1 MSNRLSHSELC
12 GLLAGL
18 MKDRVFLETRPLAG
32 PDESRQLWKYTM
44 AHVDQL
50 AEDRGMSRIEMLA
63 HLVYLGL
70 AVDASTAETL
80 SRLIDEL

>member
-1 MSNRLSHSELC
+1 MSDRLSHSELC

-18 MKDRVFLETRPLAG
+18 MEDRVVLETRPLAG
-32 PDESRQLWKYTM
+32 PDEPRRLWKYTM
-44 AHVDQL
+44 AHVDRL

-70 AVDASTAETL
+70 AVDASTVETL
-80 SRLIDEL
+80 SRLIDDL